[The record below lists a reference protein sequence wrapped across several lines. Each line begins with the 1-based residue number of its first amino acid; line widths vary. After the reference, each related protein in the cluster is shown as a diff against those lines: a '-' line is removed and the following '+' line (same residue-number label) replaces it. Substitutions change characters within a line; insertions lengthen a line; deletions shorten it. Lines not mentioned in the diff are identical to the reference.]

1 MATHRRMEERVPI
14 ESTSPLGA
22 GTTASVTP
30 FRIGVT
36 GHRPPGLEAADLPLL
51 RRKIRTC
58 LEFVRRELTQS
69 GASRTDL
76 IIVSPLAE
84 GADRVVAEEGL
95 LLGYALHA
103 LLPFPREQY
112 LQDFPTAESRRAF
125 ERLLAAATG
134 VVELAGRRRQAPVE
148 TDAYVAV
155 GRRLVAE
162 SDLLLAVWDGQEASG
177 AGGTGQVVLDAVHQ
191 HLLTI
196 WIRAR
201 PPHGACLLDE
211 DPRIGVR
218 TYPLAD
224 LPSRLRSY
232 QPAGPADER

>member
-14 ESTSPLGA
+14 ERTSPLGA
-22 GTTASVTP
+22 GTAASVP
-30 FRIGVT
+30 AFRIGVT

-51 RRKIRTC
+51 RRQIRIC
-58 LEFVRRELTQS
+58 LELIRRELTQS
-69 GASRTDL
+69 AASPAGL

-84 GADRVVAEEGL
+84 GSDRIVAEEGL

-162 SDLLLAVWDGQEASG
+162 SDLLLAVWNGQEASG

-201 PPHGACLLDE
+201 PPHAASLLDE

-218 TYPLAD
+218 TYPLSD

-232 QPAGPADER
+232 RPPDPADER